1 MIHRIPL
8 ALTVAGTDPTGGAG
22 IQADL
27 KSFQERTVYGMSV
40 ITSVVAQNTTGVQ
53 AVQHMPAPFIK
64 EQLNSVFSDVRPQVV
79 KSGMLA
85 HPEMMQILAAFIE
98 KYKVSYVIDPVM
110 VAKSGD
116 HLMDQTSKNVLRDS
130 LVPLATVVTPNI
142 PEAEVL
148 LDKTIKNISD
158 AEKAAKAIVDQLRAE
173 AAVVTGGHFNKQPID
188 VLYDGETLHH
198 FSSEY
203 FDTNHT
209 HGTGC
214 TFSAVI
220 TAELAKGKPLVESV
234 EIAKGFITDAIQ
246 YSLELGKGN
255 GPTNH
260 WGYRLQG
267 VPYVEKEVF

>member
-1 MIHRIPL
+1 YYRRENCKMIHRIPL

-64 EQLNSVFSDVRPQVV
+64 EQLSSGFADVRPQVV
-79 KSGMLA
+79 KAGLLA

-110 VAKSGD
+110 VAKCGD
-116 HLMDQTSKNVLRDS
+116 HLMDQTSKYVLRDP

-142 PEAEVL
+142 PDAEVL

-158 AEKAAKAIVDQLRAE
+158 AEKAA
-173 AAVVTGGHFNKQPID
+173 
-188 VLYDGETLHH
+188 
-198 FSSEY
+198 
-203 FDTNHT
+203 
-209 HGTGC
+209 
-214 TFSAVI
+214 
-220 TAELAKGKPLVESV
+220 
-234 EIAKGFITDAIQ
+234 
-246 YSLELGKGN
+246 
-255 GPTNH
+255 
-260 WGYRLQG
+260 
-267 VPYVEKEVF
+267 